1 MFWLSD
7 GRTEPERRM
16 MDQLLLQKLR
26 QRRDELREIVRKKK
40 VSVKKAPAGCFKYT
54 RRKNSFEY
62 YWKAPGAQRYSYI
75 PKENSKLAAEFA
87 QKSYDEKVLKAASK
101 ELKLI
106 DKLIKACGKNE
117 IEDAYDKCPEPRK
130 ILIKPVKP
138 SDDEFREEWNKQPS
152 CLLGFGENDPEF
164 YTKRGERV
172 RSKSEILIAN
182 TLYDFGVDYL
192 FECKILLPGYGSA
205 NPDFFVLDI
214 KNRRTIIWE
223 HLGKMGD
230 PAYVERN
237 LRKINGYLKLGYVI
251 GETLLLTFESE
262 SQPISTAV
270 IKKMVKH
277 YFL

>member
-1 MFWLSD
+1 
-7 GRTEPERRM
+7 

-164 YTKRGERV
+164 YH
-172 RSKSEILIAN
+172 LIARRP
-182 TLYDFGVDYL
+182 
-192 FECKILLPGYGSA
+192 LPQFTS
-205 NPDFFVLDI
+205 
-214 KNRRTIIWE
+214 
-223 HLGKMGD
+223 
-230 PAYVERN
+230 
-237 LRKINGYLKLGYVI
+237 
-251 GETLLLTFESE
+251 
-262 SQPISTAV
+262 STADRSELR
-270 IKKMVKH
+270 
-277 YFL
+277 FLRVNREGMNCLRMYLPYL

>member
-1 MFWLSD
+1 
-7 GRTEPERRM
+7 

-75 PKENSKLAAEFA
+75 PKENSKLAAELA

-164 YTKRGERV
+164 GEDGRPGLCGAQSAKDQRISQVGIRHWRDFAPDFRV
-172 RSKSEILIAN
+172 REPADQYRSDQKDGEAL
-182 TLYDFGVDYL
+182 L
-192 FECKILLPGYGSA
+192 FVK
-205 NPDFFVLDI
+205 
-214 KNRRTIIWE
+214 
-223 HLGKMGD
+223 
-230 PAYVERN
+230 ERG
-237 LRKINGYLKLGYVI
+237 LSI
-251 GETLLLTFESE
+251 G
-262 SQPISTAV
+262 
-270 IKKMVKH
+270 
-277 YFL
+277 